1 LYGSAEFEF
10 GKSLATN
17 SGPVFFLASSRISRS
32 YSMRREKMIQ
42 EAIAKLVDGLHLS
55 AGEAERIMDQI
66 MTGEA
71 TPAQIGGYLVALR
84 MAGEKPEEIAG
95 SVRSMRAKVTPVKT
109 KHPHIVDTCGT
120 GGDGTSTFN
129 ISTTAA
135 FVVAGAG
142 QPVAKHGNRSVS
154 SKSGS
159 ADVLLALGVN
169 LEISPEQVGKC
180 LDEALFGFLFAPAL
194 HGAMKHAIG
203 PRRELAMRSIFNI
216 MGPLTNP
223 AGAQCQL
230 VGVYAPQL
238 TEIAADVL
246 GKVGAKRAL
255 VVHGHDGM
263 DEITLTGPTR
273 VSEWDGEQVK
283 TYDVSPGDAGIAE
296 APIAELIGGTPEDNA
311 KILRSILGGEKGPA
325 RDVVLLNASAALM
338 AAGKVEN
345 LTEGVAMAAES
356 IDSGKASGA
365 LDRLIE
371 VSNE

>member
-1 LYGSAEFEF
+1 
-10 GKSLATN
+10 
-17 SGPVFFLASSRISRS
+17 
-32 YSMRREKMIQ
+32 MIQ
-42 EAIAKLVDGLHLS
+42 DALAKLLDGLHLS
-55 AGEAERIMDQI
+55 ASEAEKVMNQI

-84 MAGEKPEEIAG
+84 MAGETPEEVTG
-95 SVRSMRAKVTPVKT
+95 GVRSMRAKVTPIKT
-109 KHPHIVDTCGT
+109 KHPLVVDTCGT
-120 GGDGTSTFN
+120 GGDGTQTFN

-159 ADVLLALGVN
+159 ADVLKALGVN
-169 LEISPEQVGKC
+169 LEIPPEQVGRC
-180 LDEALFGFLFAPAL
+180 LDEAGFGFLFAPAL

-238 TEIAADVL
+238 TELAATVL
-246 GKVGAKRAL
+246 GQVGSLRAL

-283 TYDVSPGDAGIAE
+283 TYDVAPGDAGIDTAQ
-296 APIAELIGGTPEDNA
+296 ARDLVGGSPEDNA
-311 KILRSILGGEKGPA
+311 SIARSILSGEKGPP

-338 AAGKVEN
+338 AAGKAED
-345 LTEGVAMAAES
+345 LKSGALLAAES
-356 IDSGKASGA
+356 IDSGKAEEA

>member
-1 LYGSAEFEF
+1 
-10 GKSLATN
+10 
-17 SGPVFFLASSRISRS
+17 
-32 YSMRREKMIQ
+32 MIQ
-42 EAIAKLVDGLHLS
+42 DAIAKLVDGLHLS
-55 AGEAERIMDQI
+55 AYEAERVMDQI

-169 LEISPEQVGKC
+169 LEIPPEQVGKC
-180 LDEALFGFLFAPAL
+180 IDEALFGFLFAPAL

-203 PRRELAMRSIFNI
+203 PRRELAIRSMFNI

-230 VGVYAPQL
+230 VGVYAPKL

-246 GKVGAKRAL
+246 SKVGAQRAL
-255 VVHGHDGM
+255 VVHGYDGM

-273 VSEWDGEQVK
+273 VSEWDGKQVK
-283 TYDVSPGDAGIAE
+283 TYDVRPGDAGIAE
-296 APIAELIGGTPEDNA
+296 APIKELIGGSPEDNA
-311 KILRSILGGEKGPA
+311 KILRSILGGDQGPA
-325 RDVVLLNASAALM
+325 RDVVLLNAGAALM
-338 AAGKVEN
+338 AAGKVKN
-345 LTEGVAMAAES
+345 LKLGVAIAAQS

>member
-1 LYGSAEFEF
+1 
-10 GKSLATN
+10 
-17 SGPVFFLASSRISRS
+17 
-32 YSMRREKMIQ
+32 MIQ
-42 EAIAKLVDGLHLS
+42 DAIAKLLDGLHLS
-55 AGEAERIMDQI
+55 AKEAEKVMDEI

-84 MAGEKPEEIAG
+84 MAGETPDEVAG
-95 SVRSMRAKVTPVKT
+95 GVRSMRAKVTPVKT
-109 KHPHIVDTCGT
+109 KHPLLVDTCGT
-120 GGDGTSTFN
+120 GGDGTQTFN

-159 ADVLLALGVN
+159 ADVLKALGVN
-169 LEISPEQVGKC
+169 LEIPPEQVGRC
-180 LDEALFGFLFAPAL
+180 LDEAGFGFLFAPAL

-238 TEIAADVL
+238 TELAAAVL
-246 GKVGAKRAL
+246 GQVGSRRAL

-283 TYDVSPGDAGIAE
+283 TYDVAPGDAGIDTAQVRD
-296 APIAELIGGTPEDNA
+296 IVGGSPEDNA
-311 KILRSILGGEKGPA
+311 SITRSILHGEKGPP
-325 RDVVLLNASAALM
+325 RDVVLLNASAALI
-338 AAGKVEN
+338 AAGKAED
-345 LTEGVAMAAES
+345 LKGGALLAAES
-356 IDSGKASGA
+356 IDSGKAGEA

>member
-1 LYGSAEFEF
+1 
-10 GKSLATN
+10 
-17 SGPVFFLASSRISRS
+17 
-32 YSMRREKMIQ
+32 MIQ
-42 EAIAKLVDGLHLS
+42 DAIAKLVDGLHLS
-55 AGEAERIMDQI
+55 AKEAEKVMDEI

-84 MAGEKPEEIAG
+84 MAGETPEEVAG
-95 SVRSMRAKVTPVKT
+95 GVRSMRAKVTPVKT
-109 KHPHIVDTCGT
+109 KHPLLVDTCGT
-120 GGDGTSTFN
+120 GGDGTQTFN

-159 ADVLLALGVN
+159 ADVLKALGVN
-169 LEISPEQVGKC
+169 LEIPPEQVGRC
-180 LDEALFGFLFAPAL
+180 LDESGFGFLFAPAL

-238 TEIAADVL
+238 TELAATVL
-246 GKVGAKRAL
+246 GQVGSRRAL

-273 VSEWDGEQVK
+273 VSEWDGEQVR
-283 TYDVSPGDAGIAE
+283 TYDVAPGDAGIDTAQ
-296 APIAELIGGTPEDNA
+296 ARDIVGGSPEDNA
-311 KILRSILGGEKGPA
+311 SITRSILQGEKGPP

-338 AAGKVEN
+338 AAGKAED
-345 LTEGVAMAAES
+345 LKGGALLAAES
-356 IDSGKASGA
+356 IDSGKAEGA
-365 LDRLIE
+365 LERLIE

>member
-1 LYGSAEFEF
+1 
-10 GKSLATN
+10 
-17 SGPVFFLASSRISRS
+17 
-32 YSMRREKMIQ
+32 MIQ
-42 EAIAKLVDGLHLS
+42 DAIANLVGGLHLS
-55 AGEAERIMDQI
+55 ADEAEKIMDQI

-84 MAGEKPEEIAG
+84 MAGETPEEIAG

-109 KHPHIVDTCGT
+109 KHPLLVDTCGT
-120 GGDGTSTFN
+120 GGDGSQTFN

-135 FVVAGAG
+135 FVVAGSG

-159 ADVLLALGVN
+159 ADVLKALGVN
-169 LEISPEQVGKC
+169 IEISPEQVGHC
-180 LDEALFGFLFAPAL
+180 LDEVGFGFLFAPSL

-238 TEIAADVL
+238 TELAANVL
-246 GKVGAKRAL
+246 GQLGAKRAL
-255 VVHGHDGM
+255 VVHGRDGM
-263 DEITLTGPTR
+263 DEITLVGATH
-273 VSEWDGEQVK
+273 VSEWDGSEVK
-283 TYDVSPGDAGIAE
+283 TYDVRPEDAGLSSAKSRDIV
-296 APIAELIGGTPEDNA
+296 GGSPEDNA
-311 KILRSILGGEKGPA
+311 KILRSILAGDKGPP

-338 AAGKVEN
+338 AAGKADT
-345 LTEGVAMAAES
+345 LRDGVGIAAES
-356 IDSGKASGA
+356 IDSGKASQA

>member
-1 LYGSAEFEF
+1 MIQDA
-10 GKSLATN
+10 
-17 SGPVFFLASSRISRS
+17 ISR
-32 YSMRREKMIQ
+32 
-42 EAIAKLVDGLHLS
+42 LVDGLHLS
-55 AGEAERIMDQI
+55 ADEAEKVMNQI

-84 MAGEKPEEIAG
+84 MAGETTDEIAG

-109 KHPHIVDTCGT
+109 KHPLVVDTCGT
-120 GGDGTSTFN
+120 GGDGTQTFN
-129 ISTTAA
+129 ISTAAA

-159 ADVLLALGVN
+159 ADVLKALGVN

-180 LDEALFGFLFAPAL
+180 LDEAGFGFLFAPAL

-238 TEIAADVL
+238 TEIAANVL
-246 GKVGAKRAL
+246 GQVGAKRAL
-255 VVHGHDGM
+255 VVHGSDGM
-263 DEITLTGPTR
+263 DEITLTGSTR
-273 VSEWDGEQVK
+273 IAEWDGSQVK
-283 TYDVSPGDAGIAE
+283 TYDVRPGDAGIAE
-296 APIAELIGGTPEDNA
+296 ARSKDIVGGLPEDNA
-311 KILRSILGGEKGPA
+311 SILRSILAGDKGPP
-325 RDVVLLNASAALM
+325 RDVVLLNAAAALM
-338 AAGKVEN
+338 AAGKAEN
-345 LTEGVAMAAES
+345 LKEGAGMAAEA
-356 IDSGKASGA
+356 IDSGKAA
-365 LDRLIE
+365 QTLDRLIE

>member
-1 LYGSAEFEF
+1 
-10 GKSLATN
+10 
-17 SGPVFFLASSRISRS
+17 
-32 YSMRREKMIQ
+32 
-42 EAIAKLVDGLHLS
+42 
-55 AGEAERIMDQI
+55 
-66 MTGEA
+66 
-71 TPAQIGGYLVALR
+71 
-84 MAGEKPEEIAG
+84 
-95 SVRSMRAKVTPVKT
+95 
-109 KHPHIVDTCGT
+109 
-120 GGDGTSTFN
+120 
-129 ISTTAA
+129 TAA